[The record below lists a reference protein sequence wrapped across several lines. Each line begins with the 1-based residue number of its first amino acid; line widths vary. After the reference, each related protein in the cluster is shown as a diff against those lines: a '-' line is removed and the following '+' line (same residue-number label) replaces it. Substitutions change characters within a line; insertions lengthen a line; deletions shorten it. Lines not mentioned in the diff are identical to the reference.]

1 MVKVFV
7 GSSREGLKVAE
18 AIQKELANDAEVTL
32 WSQGIFR
39 TINVAIEDLMGAL
52 NEFDFA
58 IFVFLPEDALT
69 VRKKEAQSVRDNV
82 LFELGLFLGKLG
94 RQRNFFVAPKVEPD
108 FNFHLPSD
116 LSGITP
122 ATYDPQA
129 KNLRAAVGAPLY
141 EIKESIRALG
151 TVTKQETSLYDS
163 RKNLKPF
170 HFTHRNGYF
179 WKDKK
184 KISPK
189 SEGSLKFLKDGVIMV
204 ERKNSDGRYEIE
216 LRRDGPDRPSITRKH
231 EPIHRIL

>member
-1 MVKVFV
+1 MKPRVFI
-7 GSSREGLKVAE
+7 GSSVKGLPIAE
-18 AIQKELANDAEVTL
+18 AIQKELSHDAETIL
-32 WSQGIFR
+32 WNQGVFR
-39 TINVAIEDLMGAL
+39 DTNVPIESLIAAL
-52 NEFDFA
+52 DRFDFA
-58 IFVFLPEDALT
+58 VFVFWPEDILNIRDEDT
-69 VRKKEAQSVRDNV
+69 MSVRDNV

-170 HFTHRNGYF
+170 HFTHRNGY
-179 WKDKK
+179 
-184 KISPK
+184 
-189 SEGSLKFLKDGVIMV
+189 
-204 ERKNSDGRYEIE
+204 
-216 LRRDGPDRPSITRKH
+216 
-231 EPIHRIL
+231 